1 MFFNVKVVGIVFSIR
16 NETIMVPFGRLG
28 QGVAGSSK
36 PDNAET
42 RCGLTSMFTN

>member
-28 QGVAGSSK
+28 QGVAGS
-36 PDNAET
+36 PGAQ
-42 RCGLTSMFTN
+42 LA